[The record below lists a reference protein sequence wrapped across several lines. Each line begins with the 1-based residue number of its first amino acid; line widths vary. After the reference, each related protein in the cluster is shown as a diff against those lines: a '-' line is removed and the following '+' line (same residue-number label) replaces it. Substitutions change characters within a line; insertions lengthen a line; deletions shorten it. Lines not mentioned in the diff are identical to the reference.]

1 MYGSLRGVPVSCE
14 PIWLTPKLPSA
25 VRGYRYEINPL
36 DAQVLSS
43 LSLAAAPSGTG
54 ELAISALSFAAGVVT
69 FTLAAG
75 QPTRC
80 YTLLLGATRSD
91 GMVSGYVFRCRLIQS
106 SPRIRRRLRP
116 RRGSARPLPGQPHSR
131 RTEGPLARATWLDDE
146 TALGDIPLAPLF
158 LCPERGVF
166 GARQETVDLSRS
178 SMATH

>member
-1 MYGSLRGVPVSCE
+1 MYGSLRCVPVSCE

-91 GMVSGYVFRCRLIQS
+91 GMVSGYVFKVQVDPVLTTDQAQVA
-106 SPRIRRRLRP
+106 P
-116 RRGSARPLPGQPHSR
+116 SAGFG
-131 RTEGPLARATWLDDE
+131 TAATW
-146 TALGDIPLAPLF
+146 AA
-158 LCPERGVF
+158 
-166 GARQETVDLSRS
+166 A
-178 SMATH
+178 